1 MSSKATEIDIEFEF
15 VQPIHV
21 EDLEIPLQEPFT
33 EAEEPC
39 SKRCKRVSNFIV
51 TSINIYLFL
60 NVRGHSA

>member
-33 EAEEPC
+33 EAEPC
-39 SKRCKRVSNFIV
+39 SKRKPVSNFIV